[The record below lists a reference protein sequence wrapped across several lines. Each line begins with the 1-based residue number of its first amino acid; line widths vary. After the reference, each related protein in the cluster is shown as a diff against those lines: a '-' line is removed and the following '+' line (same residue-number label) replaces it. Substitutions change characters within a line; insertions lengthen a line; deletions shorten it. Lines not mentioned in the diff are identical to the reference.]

1 MNTTKQLLSV
11 SATLLCASAIVP
23 GAVLADSPVERGTY
37 TGKSTQPATDGGKPF
52 AGAMKIALGY
62 LSDPARVTRIELRAR
77 LTCADGTTQDAR
89 YAKVIA
95 FGPQLNAKGRFTHRD
110 GGLVVKGK
118 FGRKGTARGSFSYTL
133 EDCSVTGA
141 RWSAKER

>member
-11 SATLLCASAIVP
+11 SAGLLCASAIVP
-23 GAVLADSPVERGTY
+23 AAVLADSPVERGTY

-77 LTCADGTTQDAR
+77 LTCADGTTQAAR

-95 FGPQLNAKGRFTHRD
+95 FGPQLNSKGRFTHRD

-118 FGRKGTARGSFSYTL
+118 FGRKG
-133 EDCSVTGA
+133 
-141 RWSAKER
+141 